1 MPVITLMELSVM
13 FSGSLSSVPVGSTDN
28 MWGWGGGDRTGQKK
42 TTKQNLRIFNVKHK
56 VKGEFGSIREVQ
68 KTRTGR

>member
-28 MWGWGGGDRTGQKK
+28 MWGWGGGDGTKK
-42 TTKQNLRIFNVKHK
+42 TKQNLRIFNVKHK